1 MELPLYDI
9 FNYLICHSTTY
20 DKQGLAAYKSFEDY
34 SLFEDGYVESLL
46 MKTLINERLHVYVG
60 KVRPAMK
67 VKTDDGKECYDL
79 WFILEGKD
87 ANRGSVLKAK
97 CLHKGGRDGRCKHIG
112 AAMYSLE
119 ELLHSHGKDSVTGGS
134 CLWVKKPTSSTKA
147 CEVEDLIIEKSAFPS
162 YKKKKRNH
170 LYCQNIDLD
179 VRAVKDKKSISKRSL
194 KTLTQKMN
202 KMTQKPA
209 ILPLFYKLYPS
220 KSNTSSP
227 LLSDEK
233 NPKAKVQ
240 GIMIILGASLDNIRT
255 C

>member
-1 MELPLYDI
+1 
-9 FNYLICHSTTY
+9 
-20 DKQGLAAYKSFEDY
+20 
-34 SLFEDGYVESLL
+34 
-46 MKTLINERLHVYVG
+46 
-60 KVRPAMK
+60 
-67 VKTDDGKECYDL
+67 
-79 WFILEGKD
+79 
-87 ANRGSVLKAK
+87 
-97 CLHKGGRDGRCKHIG
+97 
-112 AAMYSLE
+112 MYSLE

-209 ILPLFYKLYPS
+209 ILPLFHKLYPS
-220 KSNTSSP
+220 KFNTSSP

-240 GIMIILGASLDNIRT
+240 GIMKNKVSTCMKNSRHVTPELVYQALSFTDAEIDAINYSTLKQWQCEEWYNQKAGFITASKCKQVFTRQATIEKNKPKKTDVSRLVDIITAPKVP
-255 C
+255 